1 MATFVLIHGAGDS
14 AFYWHLLAPELRVRG
29 HDVVAP
35 DLPCEDDSA
44 GLAKYADTV
53 V

>member
-1 MATFVLIHGAGDS
+1 
-14 AFYWHLLAPELRVRG
+14 VRG

-35 DLPCEDDSA
+35 DLPCEDNSA